1 MSENMNSEEN
11 GHEAVSMSCKGRLI
25 TKQIRLKKLEH
36 EHQAENT
43 KRKVTWA
50 QLSVKLDTKTTLQW
64 IAKAVFRCV

>member
-1 MSENMNSEEN
+1 M
-11 GHEAVSMSCKGRLI
+11 K
-25 TKQIRLKKLEH
+25 
-36 EHQAENT
+36 HQAENK